1 MVEPNSETEHEDW
14 QNRQSTQHFA
24 VNIAMLLI
32 IIIITFIW
40 VIMVIIKLKCLLSY
54 WEEKI

>member
-1 MVEPNSETEHEDW
+1 MVEPHSETEHDVW
-14 QNRQSTQHFA
+14 QNRQSSQHFA
-24 VNIAMLLI
+24 VNTAMLFI

-40 VIMVIIKLKCLLSY
+40 VIIVIIKLKCLLSY